1 MASEKQQ
8 SQVIKVNIFGE
19 PYSLKTDA
27 PAAQVEEIVGMVDGK
42 MQRLA
47 AGKTGINS
55 KKLAVWAALDLA
67 AELYDVRQKYA
78 KLKGEALKD

>member
-1 MASEKQQ
+1 MATVKAQ
-8 SQVIKVNIFGE
+8 SQVIKVSIFGE
-19 PYSLKTDA
+19 TYSLKTDA

-47 AGKTGINS
+47 AGKSGINA

-67 AELYDVRQKYA
+67 AELYDLRQKYG
-78 KLKGEALKD
+78 KLRGEALKD